1 MIDRDE
7 LAPEARAQL
16 ESARA
21 ALSPDDVAIRRV
33 RARIG
38 AAIAAGAV
46 VATVEAHAAHGAA
59 ISATSAAP
67 VAAASIAGKLA
78 AVVLAIGVAAGTGAV
93 VVHRTGSVAVQAPI
107 IAPSPSTEH
116 EVVSDVPAAMPAHE
130 DPAALPS
137 APATTP
143 RHIAPPVAAPIA
155 AVSPPPPPPA
165 IASLAR
171 ETELVDAASRALAQG
186 QLDVALAAIA
196 RYKDET
202 AGHGQLAEDASA
214 IEIEARCKLGDARAA
229 DALAAFEAR
238 WPRSLEHTRLVAA
251 CEKVIE

>member
-7 LAPEARAQL
+7 LAPEARAHL

-59 ISATSAAP
+59 ISAAP

-93 VVHRTGSVAVQAPI
+93 VVRRTGSVAHAPVL
-107 IAPSPSTEH
+107 APSPSLTS
-116 EVVSDVPAAMPAHE
+116 EVDELVSDVPAAMPAHE
-130 DPAALPS
+130 EPAALPS
-137 APATTP
+137 ASPTTP
-143 RHIAPPVAAPIA
+143 RHIAPPIAAPIA
-155 AVSPPPPPPA
+155 PALPPPPPPV

-171 ETELVDAASRALAQG
+171 ETELVDAASTALTHG
-186 QLDVALAAIA
+186 QPDLALAAIA
-196 RYKDET
+196 HYHAET
-202 AGHGQLAEDASA
+202 AGHGQLAEDAAA

-238 WPRSLEHTRLVAA
+238 WPRSLEHGRLVAA
-251 CEKVIE
+251 CGKMIE